1 MAIINVIPQIK
12 EYLDLNKKVKFR
24 KLKCLDD
31 MSSFEYSL
39 LCSYLSY
46 ESESFLSFIENKS
59 LEEEEYEIK
68 VNIDNVECFYSSLKG
83 KHNAIL
89 TLKQLLD
96 NKSKLTTCIIKD
108 KPSFSLRSL
117 MIDIS
122 RNRVLKVD
130 TIKKIIDELAL
141 VKINDLQLYIEGRA
155 FYFESLKRFYEN
167 ENDFL
172 TGEDV
177 IELTKYAKERGI
189 ELTPNFNC
197 YGHMAYWLNQKELE
211 HLAIN
216 KEGFTWP
223 GSSTFNY
230 PQTINAELQE
240 SKDLLFNMF
249 DDLLKYYPDSKRC
262 TIGGDEPFELLFPV
276 RHERAKELY
285 ESHIK
290 KVISHIKGYN
300 KVPYMWSDVAR
311 HYPEMLSE
319 LKDVV
324 LLDWCYE
331 AHWVNDERMS
341 FFDKYQVPFIICPG
355 TSGWF
360 SFSGRMENMII
371 NYQESASYG
380 YKYKAQGYMIT
391 DWNDGGSLTQLVS
404 NLATYIYGACF
415 AWNHEINNFKNINIY
430 LDRYIY
436 HNEIAESVIELGKY
450 NLNQDVVVPGMPK
463 LFAMFYGHQLDGLNF
478 DIGSYSDCAALISQK
493 EVLNYNEC
501 EKTAKFLDDWISNLK
516 YNKKNDYINELLFE
530 YRLIK
535 HALNLNLT
543 YLRLRD
549 FRAGKKDIEVL
560 LNDLKIIMKD
570 YKKIWNKV
578 NKKSDF
584 KYSMFR
590 FEMLKIKYLHYI
602 SLFEKIERL

>member
-1 MAIINVIPQIK
+1 MAIVHIIPEVK

-31 MSSFEYSL
+31 LTSFEHAL
-39 LCSYLSY
+39 LCPFISN
-46 ESESFLSFIENKS
+46 ESNNLLLFIENET

-68 VNIDNVECFYSSLKG
+68 VNEKDIKCFYSSQKG

-96 NKSKLTTCIIKD
+96 NKKILTTCVIKD
-108 KPSFSLRSL
+108 KPSFALRSL

-130 TIKKIIDELAL
+130 TLKRIIDELAL

-155 FYFESLKRFYEN
+155 FYFESLNRFYEN
-167 ENDFL
+167 GNDFL

-177 IELTKYAKERGI
+177 VLLTKYAKEREI

-223 GSSTFNY
+223 GSTSFNY
-230 PQTINAELQE
+230 PQTINAELKE
-240 SKDLLFNMF
+240 SKDFLFTMF

-262 TIGGDEPFELLFPV
+262 TIGGDEPFELLFPT
-276 RHERAKELY
+276 RHQRAKELY

-290 KVISHIKGYN
+290 EVIKHIKEYN
-300 KVPYMWSDVAR
+300 KTPYMWSDVAR
-311 HYPEMLSE
+311 HYPDMLKE

-341 FFDKYQVPFIICPG
+341 FFDQYNVPFVICPG

-360 SFSGRMENMII
+360 SFAGRMENMII

-380 YKYKAQGYMIT
+380 YKYHAKGYMIT
-391 DWNDGGSLTQLVS
+391 DWNDGGSLTQVVT
-404 NLATYIYGACF
+404 NLATYVYGACF
-415 AWNHEINNFKNINIY
+415 AWNHNTNNYDHINKY
-430 LDRYIY
+430 LDKYIY
-436 HNEIAESVIELGKY
+436 HNNIAESVIDLGKY
-450 NLNQDVVVPGMPK
+450 NLNQDVVIPGMPK

-478 DIGSYSDCAALISQK
+478 DIGSYSDCAALINSK

-501 EKTAKFLDDWISNLK
+501 EKTSLFLDKWISNLK
-516 YNKKNDYINELLFE
+516 YQKKNNYVKELLFE

-535 HALNLNLT
+535 HSLNLNLT
-543 YLRLRD
+543 YLKLKD
-549 FRAGKKDIEVL
+549 FRASKKDIEIL
-560 LNDLKIIMKD
+560 LEDLKNIMKD
-570 YKKIWNKV
+570 YRKIWNRV

-584 KYSMFR
+584 KYSLFR
-590 FEMLKIKYLHYI
+590 FEMLKTKYLHYI
-602 SLFEKIERL
+602 SLFNKIEKL